1 MSFKSS
7 RPPSEERGLG
17 DMAFDLFSSLF
28 AIGVRFTLVLGV
40 MLFIVSLGRDGW
52 NVFSKYE

>member
-1 MSFKSS
+1 
-7 RPPSEERGLG
+7 
-17 DMAFDLFSSLF
+17 MAFDLFSSLF
-28 AIGVRFTLVLGV
+28 AMGVRFTLVLGV

>member
-1 MSFKSS
+1 MT
-7 RPPSEERGLG
+7 
-17 DMAFDLFSSLF
+17 FDLFSPLF
-28 AIGVRFTLVLGV
+28 AMGVRFTLVLGV